1 MKKNL
6 YFAAALALLMTAC
19 GKAPQAPQALPYAS
33 LTLSTTDAE
42 VESRYSASIRG
53 RQDISIMPQVSGT
66 ISKVCVNEGEV
77 VRNGQTLFIIDQV
90 PYKAALQTAEA
101 NVKAAEA
108 GVATAQ
114 LTYDSRKELFA
125 KQVVSEYDLRLAE
138 NQLLTAQASLAQAKA
153 QEVNARNS
161 LGYTVVK
168 SPANGVVGTIPFRVG
183 ALVGPSMPQPLTTV
197 SDNSQMYVYF
207 SMNENTLLNLTRNH
221 GSMEAAL
228 KALPKPLL
236 ELSDGSIYSEGGV
249 IESISGVIDS
259 STGSIS
265 LRAVFPNPGRLLH
278 SGGTGNVVLKHQNK
292 DCIIIPCIA
301 TYELQDKVFVYAV
314 VDGKA
319 TSKMIEVTKYDGK
332 NYIVKSGLEA
342 GEIILTEGVAMMREG
357 TPVQL
362 KGEAPA
368 QPAEPAEAAENQ
380 VTNKQ

>member
-19 GKAPQAPQALPYAS
+19 GKAPQTPQAAPYAS
-33 LTLSTTDAE
+33 QTLSTTDAE

-53 RQDISIMPQVSGT
+53 RQDISIMPQVGGT

-101 NVKAAEA
+101 NVKAAKA

-138 NQLLTAQASLAQAKA
+138 NQLLTAQAALAQAEA

-168 SPANGVVGTIPFRVG
+168 APANGVVGTIPFRVG

-207 SMNENTLLNLTRNH
+207 SMNENALLNLTRNH

-228 KALPKPLL
+228 QALPKPLL
-236 ELSDGSIYSEGGV
+236 ELSDGSIYSEEGV

-278 SGGTGNVVLKHQNK
+278 SGGTGNVLLKHLNK

-301 TYELQDKVFVYAV
+301 TYELQDKVFVYTV

-319 TSKMIEVTKYDGK
+319 TSKMVEVTKYDGQ

-362 KGEAPA
+362 KGEASA
-368 QPAEPAEAAENQ
+368 LPAEPAEAAENQ
-380 VTNKQ
+380 VTNEQ